1 MRKLLFLLTLILAAC
16 GGNGDGSKTGPEP
29 VQHVPEMSNLQLSPD
44 SAVFMENGGSIVV
57 NAEITFSD
65 AGRDIAAMWVEM
77 PDGTSF
83 KFDESV
89 AAATGTLTEDLT
101 MPTNQLGE
109 FLVEVWLVDESG
121 DSSAHHVID
130 FTVSGDMWTSRL
142 NGLPY
147 VLQDVVWNGTVF
159 VAVGSDGRVL
169 TSADGIDWVPRA
181 LATDA
186 HLHGVASFGAEI
198 VAVGSE
204 IVLLSDDHGETWV
217 TKQVS
222 AETTLG
228 AVAVNSS
235 QVVVAGRNEAFD
247 PIMMISED
255 RGDTWQVID
264 SWPDQPM
271 YFTDLAYRDGL
282 FVAAADTRFFIRE
295 GGGWVFVSPD
305 GKLWND
311 IYHDPESGF
320 LTVIDEGSRFTV
332 AGSDG
337 AAISSID
344 GFNWMAMQTPVEGGD
359 YWNGASNG
367 STLVLAGGYECIM
380 IFCPP
385 PYGDPFGIVS
395 SDGGVSWDIFSI
407 GGDYRSSGMAF
418 GNGRFVSVGEESGE
432 GAIYTSP

>member
-1 MRKLLFLLTLILAAC
+1 M
-16 GGNGDGSKTGPEP
+16 
-29 VQHVPEMSNLQLSPD
+29 
-44 SAVFMENGGSIVV
+44 
-57 NAEITFSD
+57 
-65 AGRDIAAMWVEM
+65 
-77 PDGTSF
+77 
-83 KFDESV
+83 
-89 AAATGTLTEDLT
+89 
-101 MPTNQLGE
+101 
-109 FLVEVWLVDESG
+109 DESG

-247 PIMMISED
+247 PID
-255 RGDTWQVID
+255 RG
-264 SWPDQPM
+264 
-271 YFTDLAYRDGL
+271 LAEEL
-282 FVAAADTRFFIRE
+282 FGAAADTRFFIRE